1 MPFTLTMPKLSP
13 TMEMGTI
20 VKWHKKIGEHINSGE
35 VILDI
40 ASDKAT
46 LEFEMLDSGWLRAI
60 LLPEGKEGVVNAPL
74 AIFTEEENESIEGY
88 APEGTIAPPETA
100 AQPKAA
106 PPAKSA
112 LPTLQPETKAE
123 VKSSQP
129 TQSITQPA
137 PSTTQATVQTEN
149 KGRLLA
155 SPLAKRLAR
164 EQGLDLTSLKG
175 TGPNGRIMKRDLAN
189 ARQVAGRSARAKP
202 QFPAGTFE
210 EVDLSPMRKVI
221 AQRLQEAKSTIPH
234 FYVQQAVNVESLI
247 LVREQLKAFEVNV
260 TFNDLIIKAVAL
272 ALREHPEVNSGFNA
286 AKNVLI
292 RYKTVDISVAV
303 SIEGGLITPIVTHAD
318 LKSVSEISAEVREL
332 AKRAKEGKLQPHEYQ
347 GGSFTL
353 SNMGMYGVTDFQA
366 IINPPQAAILAVS
379 GISDSPVIKNGVVV
393 PGKLLNITLSVDH
406 RAIDGAAAAKYIK
419 SLQKYLENP
428 TILFT

>member
-20 VKWHKKIGEHINSGE
+20 VKWHKKIGEHIDSGE

-46 LEFEMLDSGWLRAI
+46 LEFEMLDGGWLRAI
-60 LLPEGKEGVVNAPL
+60 LLPEGKEGIVNAPL

-88 APEGTIAPPETA
+88 TPEGTIAPA
-100 AQPKAA
+100 AAVPAMATSQPK
-106 PPAKSA
+106 PATPQISS
-112 LPTLQPETKAE
+112 LPQTVLQPAAKTE
-123 VKSSQP
+123 VKVQASQP
-129 TQSITQPA
+129 TPQA
-137 PSTTQATVQTEN
+137 GTT
-149 KGRLLA
+149 GRLFA

-164 EQGLDLTSLKG
+164 EQNLDLASVKG
-175 TGPNGRIMKRDLAN
+175 SGPNGRIMKRDLAN
-189 ARQVAGRSARAKP
+189 ARQIAGGAQKAKP
-202 QFPAGTFE
+202 QIPAGTFE
-210 EVDLSPMRKVI
+210 EVDLSPMRKII

-234 FYVQQAVNVESLI
+234 FYVQQTVNVEALI
-247 LVREQLKAFEVNV
+247 LAREQLKAFEVNV
-260 TFNDLIIKAVAL
+260 TFNDLIIKAAAL
-272 ALREHPEVNSGFNA
+272 ALRDHPEVNSGFNA

-292 RYKTVDISVAV
+292 RYKTVDISIAV
-303 SIEGGLITPIVTHAD
+303 SIDGGLITPIVTHAD
-318 LKSVSEISAEVREL
+318 LKSVSEISAEVKEL

-379 GISDSPVIKNGVVV
+379 GISDSPVIKNGSVV

-419 SLQKYLENP
+419 CLQKYLENP

>member
-40 ASDKAT
+40 ATDKAT

-60 LLPEGKEGVVNAPL
+60 LLPEGKEGIVNAPL
-74 AIFTEEENESIEGY
+74 AIFTEEESESIEGY
-88 APEGTIAPPETA
+88 VPEGTTTSAAAPVQTTPAAPAASPPISHPPEV
-100 AQPKAA
+100 KV
-106 PPAKSA
+106 KV
-112 LPTLQPETKAE
+112 KE
-123 VKSSQP
+123 VQP
-129 TQSITQPA
+129 TQPA
-137 PSTTQATVQTEN
+137 AQTET

-164 EQGLDLTSLKG
+164 EQGLDLTSVKG
-175 TGPNGRIMKRDLAN
+175 SGPNGRIMKRDLAN
-189 ARQVAGRSARAKP
+189 ARQTAGGTARAKP
-202 QFPAGTFE
+202 QIPAGTFE
-210 EVDLSPMRKVI
+210 EMELSPMRKVI

-234 FYVQQAVNVESLI
+234 FYIQQTINVESLI
-247 LVREQLKAFEVNV
+247 LAREQLRAFEVNV
-260 TFNDLIIKAVAL
+260 TFNDLIIKAAAL
-272 ALREHPEVNSGFNA
+272 ALRDHPEVNSGFNST
-286 AKNVLI
+286 KNVLI
-292 RYKTVDISVAV
+292 RYKTVDVSVAV

-318 LKSVSEISAEVREL
+318 HKSVLEISTEVKEL

-379 GISDSPVIKNGVVV
+379 GITDSPVIKNGAVV
-393 PGKLLNITLSVDH
+393 PGKLLNLTLSVDH

-419 SLQKYLENP
+419 SLQKYVENP